1 MWIMAL
7 LQTDHENAA
16 YLMGSSR
23 SPARPAAER
32 FAHVADHLFAPMGA
46 VLGGLRRWSMRRAL
60 RKWRNAA
67 ERARQR
73 RALARLSDRELKD
86 IGITR
91 YDVEF
96 VLRQSR
102 WR

>member
-1 MWIMAL
+1 MAL

-16 YLMGSSR
+16 YFLGSPR
-23 SPARPAAER
+23 SPARLAVQGL
-32 FAHVADHLFAPMGA
+32 AHLADYLSASIQT
-46 VLGGLRRWSMRRAL
+46 VLGSLRHWSTRRAL
-60 RKWRNAA
+60 RRWRIAA

-73 RALARLSDRELKD
+73 GALARLSDRELKD

-102 WR
+102 WH

>member
-1 MWIMAL
+1 MAL

-16 YLMGSSR
+16 WLTGRPRLPMR
-23 SPARPAAER
+23 LPARR
-32 FAHVADHLFAPMGA
+32 FVHFADYLLAPIRRSLD
-46 VLGGLRRWSMRRAL
+46 VLRQWSMRRDIRA
-60 RKWRNAA
+60 WRTMR

-73 RALARLSDRELKD
+73 RALAQLSDRELRD

-91 YDVEF
+91 YEVEF
-96 VLRQSR
+96 ILRRSA

>member
-1 MWIMAL
+1 MAL
-7 LQTDHENAA
+7 LQTDHESAA
-16 YLMGSSR
+16 YLMGSTR
-23 SPARPAAER
+23 SPARLAAQS
-32 FAHVADHLFAPMGA
+32 FAHLADYLFALMRT
-46 VLGGLRRWSMRRAL
+46 VLDGSRHWSTRRAL
-60 RKWRNAA
+60 RKWRKAT
-67 ERARQR
+67 EQARQR
-73 RALARLSDRELKD
+73 RVLARLSDRELKD

>member
-1 MWIMAL
+1 MAL
-7 LQTDHENAA
+7 LQTDHDNAA
-16 YLMGSSR
+16 YLLGSSR
-23 SPARPAAER
+23 SPARLAAQS
-32 FAHVADHLFAPMGA
+32 FAHLADHVIELMRTA
-46 VLGGLRRWSMRRAL
+46 LGSLRHWSTRRAL
-60 RKWRNAA
+60 RKWRIAA

-73 RALARLSDRELKD
+73 RVLARLSDRELKD